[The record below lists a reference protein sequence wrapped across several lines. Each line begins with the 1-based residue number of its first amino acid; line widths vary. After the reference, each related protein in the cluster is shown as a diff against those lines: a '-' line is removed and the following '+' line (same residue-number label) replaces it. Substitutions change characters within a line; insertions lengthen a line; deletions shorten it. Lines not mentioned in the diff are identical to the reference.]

1 MQFSIIIPFY
11 NEKPESIEATVKSI
25 RETQDFHHQ
34 IILIDDG
41 NAIKLHGNLVEKY
54 GCDFLKN
61 EKNLGV
67 GPSRDLGASLA
78 KHNFLAFF
86 DAHVIVE
93 RGWDIKAR
101 ELLETKANAII
112 SPLVKPLVGETYRYG
127 GGWCR
132 VSDNRLFDLEI
143 AIEPAGATPCCYG
156 GAFFIRKSWFDYL
169 RGFAGLVQHGHEEA
183 YLSAKCYGAGGIV
196 LIADFAIRQEIVKRR
211 PKSRYISNSLNRLF
225 INEVLFGIEYVDA
238 LRGDIIHLLDEA
250 RAKELKK
257 YYSLILSKQMLNT
270 WLTTNKT
277 IEEKIKPLNQQPRQ
291 AS

>member
-11 NEKPESIEATVKSI
+11 NEKPESLEATVKSI
-25 RETQDFHHQ
+25 RQTQDFHHQ
-34 IILIDDG
+34 IILVDDG
-41 NAIKLHGNLVEKY
+41 NASKIHGNLVEKY
-54 GCDFLKN
+54 GCDFLRN

-93 RGWDIKAR
+93 NGWDIKAR
-101 ELLETKANAII
+101 ELLFAKANAII
-112 SPLVKPLVGETYRYG
+112 SPLVKPLTGETRRYG

-143 AIEPAGATPCCYG
+143 AMEPAGAAPCCYG

-169 RGFAGLVQHGHEEA
+169 KGFAGLVQHGHEEA

-196 LIADFAIRQEIVKRR
+196 LIGDFHIRQEVVKNR
-211 PKSRYISNSLNRLF
+211 PKSRYLSNSINRAF
-225 INEVLFGIEYVDA
+225 INETLFGLEYNDA
-238 LRGDIIHLLDEA
+238 FKEDVKNFIDEK
-250 RAKELKK
+250 RAKELKE
-257 YYSLILSKQMLNT
+257 YYSLILSEPMLKT
-270 WLTTNKT
+270 WLETNKQA
-277 IEEKIKPLNQQPRQ
+277 ENKLKLLNQPPRP
-291 AS
+291 SD